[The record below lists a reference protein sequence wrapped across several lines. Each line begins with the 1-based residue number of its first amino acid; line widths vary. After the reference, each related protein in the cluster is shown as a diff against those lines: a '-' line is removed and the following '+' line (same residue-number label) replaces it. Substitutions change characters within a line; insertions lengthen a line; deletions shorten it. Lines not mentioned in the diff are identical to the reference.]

1 MGLFLPGPQT
11 RSAWTSCCEA
21 AHKPTLFFD
30 MVVAAAQSCAW
41 VEWDRHRAKLASRGL
56 VLVEIA
62 FILRSLPLHEHG
74 FPKEMAASTELKTKD
89 QPACG
94 NEVLLF
100 PLQLC
105 AEVQVPAG
113 RGLSAPI
120 TWRGCVY
127 CILLII
133 RAGIQIRK
141 KIST

>member
-1 MGLFLPGPQT
+1 M
-11 RSAWTSCCEA
+11 
-21 AHKPTLFFD
+21 
-30 MVVAAAQSCAW
+30 
-41 VEWDRHRAKLASRGL
+41 
-56 VLVEIA
+56 VEIA
-62 FILRSLPLHEHG
+62 FILHSLPLRERG
-74 FPKEMAASTELKTKD
+74 FPKEMAASAEPKTKD

-94 NEVLLF
+94 NEVSLF

-105 AEVQVPAG
+105 AEVQMPAG

-133 RAGIQIRK
+133 GAGIQIRK